1 MPALVGMLL
10 WTDNEVEPQ
19 PLPSD
24 FVTPKEQL
32 QAWESTSPTR
42 DTLFIVLWARL
53 RKWETSEHVLGN
65 AAAFHSCCHPSF

>member
-42 DTLFIVLWARL
+42 DT
-53 RKWETSEHVLGN
+53 
-65 AAAFHSCCHPSF
+65 